1 MSKYQERV
9 SKKNRLIERI
19 NAQRSSL
26 SHCTDQLLTGT
37 EKFDRGWDVLF
48 RMRAFIA
55 LGAGVVMIK
64 AIRKKPSRFYFWPR
78 RVLGIWSASRLIKNT
93 LSRR

>member
-55 LGAGVVMIK
+55 LGAGIVMVK
-64 AIRKKPSRFYFWPR
+64 AIRKNHRAFISGPGESW
-78 RVLGIWSASRLIKNT
+78 VSGALQD
-93 LSRR
+93 